1 MTREVFVVKMRR
13 EEERW
18 GRGKDFC
25 SGAIELYFEPSGKL
39 VKKYIYRDLYQLRYR
54 VKKIIESYDYNHCVH
69 IIPDTEIT
77 TIKELELTS
86 YGK

>member
-25 SGAIELYFEPSGKL
+25 SGVIELYFEPSGKL
-39 VKKYIYRDLYQLRYR
+39 VKKIYL
-54 VKKIIESYDYNHCVH
+54 SGF
-69 IIPDTEIT
+69 IPATV
-77 TIKELELTS
+77 
-86 YGK
+86 